1 MSAGR
6 TPYGLEIIQ
15 SCLACPVQEES
26 LFCRLGPEA
35 LRELNAIRQTSVYP
49 KGALLFVEG
58 QPCRG
63 LFVLCS
69 GHAKLTASSPRGR
82 SVIVRIARAGEVL
95 GLSAVI
101 SNTPYEVSAETLVPA
116 EANFLPREGF
126 LRFLQNNGEV
136 SVRVDHYL
144 SVELQRAYNQ
154 VVRIALAPTA
164 RAKFAGLLLD
174 WAEREGQPATK
185 GTRFQLRL
193 THEEI
198 GELIGSTRETVTRL
212 FNDFRRRGLIKTN
225 GTLVSVPDQGKL
237 KAFLS

>member
-6 TPYGLEIIQ
+6 APYGLEIIQ

-35 LRELNAIRQTSVYP
+35 LRELNAIRQTSLYP

-63 LFVLCS
+63 LFILCS
-69 GHAKLTASSPRGR
+69 GRAKLTASSPGGR
-82 SVIVRIARAGEVL
+82 SIIVRVVEAGEVL
-95 GLSAVI
+95 GLSAAI
-101 SNTPYEVSAETLVPA
+101 SSTPYEVSAETLAPA

-126 LRFLQNNGEV
+126 LRFLENNGEV
-136 SVRVDHYL
+136 SVRVAQCL
-144 SVELQRAYNQ
+144 SVELQRAYSQ

-174 WAEREGQPATK
+174 WADREGQSLSK

-198 GELIGSTRETVTRL
+198 GELIGSSRETVTRL
-212 FNDFRRRGLIKTN
+212 FNDFRRRGLIKTS
-225 GTLVSVPDQGKL
+225 GAFITIPDQFKL
-237 KAFLS
+237 RALLS

>member
-6 TPYGLEIIQ
+6 APYGLDIIQ
-15 SCLACPVQEES
+15 SCLACPVREES

-63 LFVLCS
+63 VFVLCS
-69 GHAKLTASSPRGR
+69 GRAKLTASSPGGR
-82 SVIVRIARAGEVL
+82 SVIVRIVEAGEVL

-101 SNTPYEVSAETLVPA
+101 SNAAYEVSAETLIPV

-126 LRFLQNNGEV
+126 LRFLENNGEV
-136 SVRVDHYL
+136 SVRVAQHL
-144 SVELQRAYNQ
+144 SVELQRAYSQ

-164 RAKFAGLLLD
+164 RKRTEKLKKPSRILD
-174 WAEREGQPATK
+174 WRLVRPQEGDEFVGVVDP
-185 GTRFQLRL
+185 GN
-193 THEEI
+193 
-198 GELIGSTRETVTRL
+198 G
-212 FNDFRRRGLIKTN
+212 FNRRPFPLC
-225 GTLVSVPDQGKL
+225 LL
-237 KAFLS
+237 